1 VDFSQFGPTHETPLS
16 RTRRVAAKNLSRS
29 WLNLPHVTQH
39 DEADVAELEA
49 YRKSLRERA
58 DAWGVRISLLPFVMK
73 AVVAALREFP
83 DFRSSL
89 APGGESLV
97 VKDFY
102 HFGIAVDTENGL
114 VVPVVRDVDQKG
126 VRALAEELASLA
138 ERARA
143 RKLSM
148 SDIQGACFTLSNLGG
163 IGGTAFTPIVNA
175 PEVAILGLSK
185 LAVKPVWNARFDL
198 SPEGSG
204 AFEPRLMLPFGLSY
218 DHRVIDGADAA
229 RFTTRLG
236 ELLSHPANLLL

>member
-1 VDFSQFGPTHETPLS
+1 MARRLAARSVATASTVAGKGWRFVGEMREIAATFESRGLPGGFHGAAADLYQRLEQFKDAP
-16 RTRRVAAKNLSRS
+16 
-29 WLNLPHVTQH
+29 
-39 DEADVAELEA
+39 EADVE
-49 YRKSLRERA
+49 
-58 DAWGVRISLLPFVMK
+58 

-126 VRALAEELASLA
+126 VRALAEELAALA

-148 SDIQGACFTLSNLGG
+148 SVVRQLKYR
-163 IGGTAFTPIVNA
+163 P
-175 PEVAILGLSK
+175 
-185 LAVKPVWNARFDL
+185 
-198 SPEGSG
+198 
-204 AFEPRLMLPFGLSY
+204 
-218 DHRVIDGADAA
+218 
-229 RFTTRLG
+229 
-236 ELLSHPANLLL
+236 